1 MCPQESFKV
10 IKHFNNT
17 KESMHAIRFNLSGCA
32 LSVAEFGRLW
42 HLPLALYDI
51 PVCRLLK
58 EAGPIIATSLTCI
71 INKTIDTGLFPSQ
84 WLKYFL

>member
-1 MCPQESFKV
+1 MCQQESFKV

-51 PVCRLLK
+51 
-58 EAGPIIATSLTCI
+58 
-71 INKTIDTGLFPSQ
+71 
-84 WLKYFL
+84 

>member
-1 MCPQESFKV
+1 MCQQESFKV

-51 PVCRLLK
+51 LQLGQMFLK
-58 EAGPIIATSLTCI
+58 TDTC
-71 INKTIDTGLFPSQ
+71 T
-84 WLKYFL
+84 LK

>member
-1 MCPQESFKV
+1 MCQQESFKA

-17 KESMHAIRFNLSGCA
+17 KESMHAIRFNLSGSA

-51 PVCRLLK
+51 ETRSRSFNNVCVH
-58 EAGPIIATSLTCI
+58 ACMYNIV
-71 INKTIDTGLFPSQ
+71 
-84 WLKYFL
+84 